1 MGSARRGTRSPA
13 ECTVNVTSTG
23 RAKRVTSPTAG
34 TTVGA
39 PTTATATSPARSCV
53 SATTAGKVRA
63 KGEEK
68 KMMLIS
74 QSDFCKWVGCE
85 C

>member
-1 MGSARRGTRSPA
+1 MGNAPQGTRPPA

-23 RAKRVTSPTAG
+23 RARPVTSPTVG

-53 SATTAGKVRA
+53 CAMTAGKVRPGKQKIFFYMA
-63 KGEEK
+63 E
-68 KMMLIS
+68 
-74 QSDFCKWVGCE
+74 
-85 C
+85 